1 MCESASN
8 SVKQVHSIGCYAAAK
23 LPVFPFPGH
32 LTIKKGKYAAADVVG
47 LPVWVEPKVNNVGV
61 EVVLEIEW
69 MTRSKAMQQREKTLA
84 TGTCRKSAKK
94 NKAAKLTFQ
103 KDDQRAKL
111 QVSKF
116 TMCINQTEEL

>member
-1 MCESASN
+1 M
-8 SVKQVHSIGCYAAAK
+8 
-23 LPVFPFPGH
+23 
-32 LTIKKGKYAAADVVG
+32 
-47 LPVWVEPKVNNVGV
+47 WVESKVNNVGV

-103 KDDQRAKL
+103 KDQRAKL
-111 QVSKF
+111 QVSEF